1 MQNFNWE
8 FTLCIFEIGDHPTVV
23 KCLMIAAESFRWKS
37 GFKWKSSSV
46 FQMDGR
52 KLGQVQRICI
62 LWIVLGRCCWAA
74 KSLTRLQSGL
84 RQNSLPNKT
93 LDKFET
99 FQSLLAESQEHHS
112 LRSAIQTLD
121 SLRFQSFLLSES
133 EINIPARCH
142 TYLECWQ
149 HVVNATNINQSYS
162 CVVRATCYSNSL
174 A

>member
-62 LWIVLGRCCWAA
+62 LWIVLGRCCWAV

-99 FQSLLAESQEHHS
+99 FQSLLAESQEHHG
-112 LRSAIQTLD
+112 LRSTIQTL
-121 SLRFQSFLLSES
+121 RFAPISKISDIEIDGRRHIPFAPPGFRAATFFLCLSFAS
-133 EINIPARCH
+133 
-142 TYLECWQ
+142 
-149 HVVNATNINQSYS
+149 
-162 CVVRATCYSNSL
+162 RAI
-174 A
+174 